1 MFLNFCTSCGN
12 FDSTSF
18 TTKEKEII
26 QSFSNVGTSIY
37 DKTKEH
43 TDPYNDCKANILADF
58 VCDLVAI
65 NDDYYT
71 KEDFLNNIKH
81 PKSFEK
87 SLDTYMETLNQTTLE
102 RYSGDLADDARNI
115 STELYN
121 YL

>member
-1 MFLNFCTSCGN
+1 MFIDFCTSCGS
-12 FDSTSF
+12 FDTTTF
-18 TTKEKEII
+18 TPSEEKTI
-26 QSFSNVGTSIY
+26 QSFSNVVTTLY
-37 DKTKEH
+37 NKAKEH
-43 TDPYNDCKANILADF
+43 TDTYNDCKANVLADF

-81 PKSFEK
+81 PETFEK
-87 SLDTYMETLNQTTLE
+87 SLNTHMETLNQTTLE

>member
-1 MFLNFCTSCGN
+1 MFTEFCTSCGS
-12 FDSTSF
+12 FDNTTFTSSE
-18 TTKEKEII
+18 EKVI
-26 QSFSNVGTSIY
+26 QTFSNVVTSIY
-37 DKTKEH
+37 NKTKEH
-43 TDPYNDCKANILADF
+43 ADIYNDCKANVLADF

-71 KEDFLNNIKH
+71 KEDFLNKIKH

-87 SLDTYMETLNQTTLE
+87 SLDNYMKTLDQATLE
-102 RYSGDLADDARNI
+102 RYSGDMADDARNI

>member
-1 MFLNFCTSCGN
+1 MFTEFCTSCGS
-12 FDSTSF
+12 FDSTNF
-18 TTKEKEII
+18 TAKEKEII
-26 QSFSNVGTSIY
+26 QSFSDIVTTLYNKAKKKADS
-37 DKTKEH
+37 
-43 TDPYNDCKANILADF
+43 YNDCKANVLADF

-71 KEDFLNNIKH
+71 KEDFLNNLKH
-81 PKSFEK
+81 PESFEK
-87 SLDTYMETLNQTTLE
+87 SLDTYMETLDKTTLK

>member
-1 MFLNFCTSCGN
+1 MFIDFCTSCGSFN
-12 FDSTSF
+12 STTF
-18 TTKEKEII
+18 TPSEEETI
-26 QSFSNVGTSIY
+26 QSFSNVITTLY
-37 DKTKEH
+37 NKAKEH
-43 TDPYNDCKANILADF
+43 TDPYNDCKANVLADF

-81 PKSFEK
+81 PETFEK
-87 SLDTYMETLNQTTLE
+87 SLNNYMKTLDQATLE
-102 RYSGDLADDARNI
+102 RYSGNITDDARNI

>member
-1 MFLNFCTSCGN
+1 MFIDFCTSCGS
-12 FDSTSF
+12 FDVTTF
-18 TTKEKEII
+18 TPSEEKTI
-26 QSFSNVGTSIY
+26 QRFSDVVTDIY
-37 DKTKEH
+37 NKTKQH
-43 TDPYNDCKANILADF
+43 TDNYNDCKANILADF
-58 VCDLVAI
+58 ICDLVAI

-81 PKSFEK
+81 PESFEK

>member
-1 MFLNFCTSCGN
+1 MFIDFCTSCGN

-18 TTKEKEII
+18 TAKEKEII
-26 QSFSNVGTSIY
+26 QSFSDIVTNIY
-37 DKTKEH
+37 NKAKKY
-43 TDPYNDCKANILADF
+43 TDTYNDCKANVLADF
-58 VCDLVAI
+58 ICDLVAI

-81 PKSFEK
+81 PESFEITLENYMK
-87 SLDTYMETLNQTTLE
+87 TLDQATRE
-102 RYSGDLADDARNI
+102 RYSGDIADDARNI